1 MFRRREIEER
11 LHARENLLLIHLL
24 QNKNKKKLPKPK
36 SQILAQHQKHT
47 HTHTQ
52 TEQTKEQCQR
62 SPEKEK
68 TEKTQQRKCDLLQ
81 PTNIPNTNL
90 QQKQIV
96 TKARR
101 GFFLFPGAS
110 ASRRDWTWEE

>member
-1 MFRRREIEER
+1 MFPRREIEER

-24 QNKNKKKLPKPK
+24 QNKKKNLPKPK

-47 HTHTQ
+47 HRDQ
-52 TEQTKEQCQR
+52 TTKGTM
-62 SPEKEK
+62 PKKPPKTK

-90 QQKQIV
+90 QNKNK
-96 TKARR
+96 T
-101 GFFLFPGAS
+101 
-110 ASRRDWTWEE
+110 

>member
-1 MFRRREIEER
+1 MFPRREIEER

-24 QNKNKKKLPKPK
+24 QNKKPK
-36 SQILAQHQKHT
+36 KPPKTKIPDPCTAPKT
-47 HTHTQ
+47 HTHTDQ
-52 TEQTKEQCQR
+52 TTKGTM
-62 SPEKEK
+62 PKKPPKTK

-90 QQKQIV
+90 QQKQNV

-101 GFFLFPGAS
+101 GFFLFP
-110 ASRRDWTWEE
+110 